1 MAAGSCR
8 RPLHVGRLPARPCGF
23 EHRAALGR
31 RPGPG
36 DRGRRRGGLGCVEA
50 ARTPGDRIQA
60 VGRRGHPGWGR
71 IAGLLMRVRAVP
83 RDPVWGRGCRG
94 KVISSPGRRA
104 MFAAV
109 VDSSRKDPSVR
120 VIYFREE
127 ELQMPT
133 GTIKKLVSDR
143 GFGFIAAEDGKE
155 YFFHRTGLD
164 SSVNFDSLAGGERV
178 SFEIEASQKGPR
190 ANRIKLA

>member
-1 MAAGSCR
+1 
-8 RPLHVGRLPARPCGF
+8 
-23 EHRAALGR
+23 
-31 RPGPG
+31 
-36 DRGRRRGGLGCVEA
+36 
-50 ARTPGDRIQA
+50 
-60 VGRRGHPGWGR
+60 
-71 IAGLLMRVRAVP
+71 
-83 RDPVWGRGCRG
+83 
-94 KVISSPGRRA
+94 

-120 VIYFREE
+120 GIYFREE

-143 GFGFIAAEDGKE
+143 GFGFIAAEDGRE

-178 SFEIEASQKGPR
+178 SFEIEPSQKGPR